1 VRRLAVGGG
10 RLAVAVRALALF
22 ISGFLLIFIAA
33 CSSSQKNANVRVN
46 APVPTPVAS
55 AASVPQNGD
64 YQGRAKITR
73 IDVKGGSVELD
84 HETIPSAV
92 PAMKKE
98 YLVSDRA
105 MLNGLKLGDE
115 VNFTLRYNNG
125 QATITAISRQK

>member
-1 VRRLAVGGG
+1 M
-10 RLAVAVRALALF
+10 
-22 ISGFLLIFIAA
+22 AA
-33 CSSSQKNANVRVN
+33 CSGPQRNADVRLN
-46 APVPTPVAS
+46 APAPTPVATT
-55 AASVPQNGD
+55 ASVPQNGD
-64 YQGRAKITR
+64 YQGRGKITR

-84 HETIPSAV
+84 HEAIPSAV

-125 QATITAISRQK
+125 QETIEAISKIR